1 MSWGQRW
8 DDGGMRLT
16 GENGIGHR
24 HTFVLSRASLG
35 VCCALIA
42 CCVVAETLLRWQSW
56 HVLSYLLIPC
66 LALVSLVLLPFMPQS
81 GAWLAVTL
89 YCVGLVS
96 PFPMSYSHKCARH
109 FERG

>member
-1 MSWGQRW
+1 
-8 DDGGMRLT
+8 
-16 GENGIGHR
+16 
-24 HTFVLSRASLG
+24 
-35 VCCALIA
+35 
-42 CCVVAETLLRWQSW
+42 VVAETLLRRQSG

-66 LALVSLVLLPFMPQS
+66 LALVSLALLPRMPQS

-96 PFPMSYSHKCARH
+96 PFPMSYSYKCARH

>member
-1 MSWGQRW
+1 MVACVS
-8 DDGGMRLT
+8 L

-24 HTFVLSRASLG
+24 HTFALNRASLG

-56 HVLSYLLIPC
+56 RVLSYLLIPC

-96 PFPMSYSHKCARH
+96 PFPMSYSYKCARH